1 VENTDFLPNSNQTF
15 LRCKHDDSRTS
26 LEHSLIMNFPETR
39 KIL

>member
-1 VENTDFLPNSNQTF
+1 VENTDCLPISNRTF
-15 LRCKHDDSRTS
+15 LRCKQDDSRTS